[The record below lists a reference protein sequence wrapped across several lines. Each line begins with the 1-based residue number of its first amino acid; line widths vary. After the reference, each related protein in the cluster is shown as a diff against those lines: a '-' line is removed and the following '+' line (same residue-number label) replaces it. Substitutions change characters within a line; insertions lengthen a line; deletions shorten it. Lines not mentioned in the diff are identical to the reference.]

1 MKYSLHAI
9 IIIAVSLLLFS
20 CSHNVREDLDQ
31 TVVKYNDL
39 VRWNE
44 LGAASM
50 FTPERLRDDFMAR
63 ANAMG
68 NMRLID
74 YKIINVRYDEKLH
87 KARVDVMVEYYL
99 LSNYKAKKI
108 MVTEEWAHIED
119 HGVKG
124 WMLESPL
131 PEFK

>member
-1 MKYSLHAI
+1 MKNLLC
-9 IIIAVSLLLFS
+9 AVVFLALFSFLAS

-44 LGAASM
+44 MGAASM
-50 FTPERLRDDFMAR
+50 FMPERLRDDFLAR
-63 ANAMG
+63 ANSMG
-68 NMRLID
+68 NVRLID
-74 YKIINVRYDEKLH
+74 YKIINVRYDEIQK
-87 KARVDVMVEYYL
+87 KARVDVSIEYYL

-108 MVTEEWAHIED
+108 LATEEWAFVEE

-124 WMLESPL
+124 WMLMSPM
-131 PEFK
+131 PEMK